1 MNDFLSLIYGSE
13 GGKNPLYSVEVF
25 ESNRWIYNGS
35 CSLTMFR
42 RAYGSDGRRYRLLD
56 SSGHVLDII

>member
-1 MNDFLSLIYGSE
+1 VNDFLTLIFGSN
-13 GGKNPLYSVEVF
+13 GGDENPLYTVEVF
-25 ESNRWIYNGS
+25 ESNRWIYKGN

-42 RAYGSDGRRYRLLD
+42 RNFNDGRRYRLLD